1 MTRKVIYVVVDTGK
15 TGADMLIRA
24 FASKDEANELAELL
38 NSTSS
43 RPNFKVELL
52 WFYE

>member
-1 MTRKVIYVVVDTGK
+1 MARKVIYIVVDTNK
-15 TGADMLIRA
+15 TGIDMLIRA
-24 FASKDEANELAELL
+24 FASKVAAEDMVELL
-38 NSTSS
+38 NSTSV

>member
-1 MTRKVIYVVVDTGK
+1 MTRKVIYIVVDTSKAGV
-15 TGADMLIRA
+15 DRDIRA
-24 FASKDEANELAELL
+24 FASKEAADDLAELL

-43 RPNFKVELL
+43 WPKFSVELL

>member
-1 MTRKVIYVVVDTGK
+1 MTRKVIYVVVDTNK
-15 TGADMLIRA
+15 TGIDMLIRA
-24 FASKDEANELAELL
+24 FASKVAAEDMVELL